1 MYIYS
6 YKKLIKIC
14 PISVIS
20 IWMRL
25 HNGRVSS
32 QPSIQ
37 SSQQTVELEQS
48 KKILH
53 KMDGESET
61 QLGEDV
67 GNNIVRNLL
76 ILFPI
81 N

>member
-1 MYIYS
+1 MY
-6 YKKLIKIC
+6 
-14 PISVIS
+14 
-20 IWMRL
+20 
-25 HNGRVSS
+25 NGRVSS